1 MKFFR
6 EMLTFFGKRLEKGR
20 EKISA
25 KIWSPV
31 SEVLD
36 PLVASKSFSHL
47 VYFFSRRQTFKQ
59 VQRACADHADVR
71 IRLPGKHGH
80 HRNGSRRHPLP
91 VANRV
96 TFGSAGQHNTRE
108 LCPRLDDSVDPE

>member
-59 VQRACADHADVR
+59 IQTTCTHNTPLK
-71 IRLPGKHGH
+71 IRLPGKPGH
-80 HRNGSRRHPLP
+80 HRSGWRRHRLP

-96 TFGSAGQHNTRE
+96 TSGSAGQHNTRE